1 MTIKA
6 YLKNPKILLNNPIFL
21 TIFALA
27 CILIFFLFSASPFQ
41 FQPLSFLARNEPN
54 SFVIVSGQSSD
65 NSTYFKIPKAAQ
77 VSLASV
83 IVESQEWQPS
93 SISKREGLPDS
104 FEYVSKVYDFDY
116 NRMFDCDSGTYT
128 SSGTLAESVRFCYN
142 FPYNLVSLRVRY
154 SGASDKNFNQVVNS
168 SSVMGTDVVCFYL
181 THNLKYV
188 TPFIIEGNQSSLT
201 LYDDY
206 QKGNAFYEFWLED
219 VIFESQKA
227 YNGNFH
233 IGTQSILNQDLT
245 NPITLDIA
253 SAISSS
259 LEGCIAD
266 AEGMCTIHLGFDLPV
281 PGQIKFHSLN
291 VNYIIPVNNEG
302 SGKDV
307 VSPDFEL
314 IQYGVRELYSASF
327 PASPSNTWLRVSKS
341 AENVF
346 TWLNQNVFSMILG
359 WFNVQA

>member
-6 YLKNPKILLNNPIFL
+6 YLKNPKILFNNPIFL

-41 FQPLSFLARNEPN
+41 FQPLSFLAMNEPN

-65 NSTYFKIPKAAQ
+65 SSTYFKIPKAAQ

-83 IVESQEWQPS
+83 IVESQEWQPP

-104 FEYVSKVYDFDY
+104 FEYVIKVYDFNY
-116 NRMFDCDSGTYT
+116 NKMFDCDSGTST
-128 SSGTLAESVRFCYN
+128 PSGAQYESVRFCYN
-142 FPYNLVSLRVRY
+142 FPYNIASLRVRY
-154 SGASDKNFNQVVNS
+154 SGNYGRNFNQVVDS
-168 SSVMGTDVVCFYL
+168 PSVMGEDVVCFFLRHQQGYIS
-181 THNLKYV
+181 
-188 TPFIIEGNQSSLT
+188 PFNIKNSQGTLT
-201 LYDDY
+201 LYNDY
-206 QKGNAFYEFWLED
+206 QRGTLFHEFWLED

-227 YNGNFH
+227 YNGNFQ
-233 IGTQSILNQDLT
+233 IGTQQILNQDLT

-259 LEGCIAD
+259 LEGCTPD
-266 AEGMCTIHLGFDLPV
+266 AEGMCTIHLGFALPV
-281 PGQIKFHSLN
+281 PGQIKFYSLN

-307 VSPDFEL
+307 VSPDFEP
-314 IQYGVRELYSASF
+314 IQYEVRELYSASF
-327 PASPSNTWLRVSKS
+327 PASPSNILLRVSKG